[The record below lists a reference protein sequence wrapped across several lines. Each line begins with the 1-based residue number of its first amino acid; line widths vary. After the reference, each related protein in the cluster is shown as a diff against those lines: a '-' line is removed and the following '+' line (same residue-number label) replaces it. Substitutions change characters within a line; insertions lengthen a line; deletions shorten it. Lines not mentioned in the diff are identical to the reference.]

1 MVTGCLEGGV
11 SIGKGWGL
19 TQPDNDASVYP
30 LLCQVDV
37 GLSND
42 GGASSV

>member
-1 MVTGCLEGGV
+1 VV
-11 SIGKGWGL
+11 SRLDREKPGL

-37 GLSND
+37 GLSHD
-42 GGASSV
+42 GGGLEL